1 MASWRLQGRARAGRR
16 RALPAPLW
24 LPVALAPLL
33 AGTAERPYT
42 LYVAALGALMGL
54 WAAVRAWQ
62 RSERLVAS
70 WFAAALAAA
79 ITATLLQCVPLP
91 AALRSVLAPGSDALL
106 RSLLGSLPGAAVD
119 ALPLSVDATASAHE
133 AVRLGGYLSLLLAL
147 GTLRARRGS
156 SLRLGWMIVAS
167 ASLVAG
173 LGALAALGVP
183 LPRLCAVP
191 AGGATRAL
199 LPAAFY
205 NSNHMAAL
213 LGAGATVTAGG
224 ALQTERLSQRLL
236 CAALLALQNL
246 ALLGTLS
253 RAGIVVG
260 ILGQL
265 LVLGS
270 GRGGAWR
277 TVSWRSAALLG
288 VPLLGA
294 AVLLAENPA
303 WFDGLRLRFAALS
316 KAALL
321 ADGSKVRAWLDALPL
336 LGGHWALGV
345 GRGAFEDAFASYHR
359 LAGAT
364 RFVYLEN
371 QWLQALLDFGVPVGL
386 GLGGL
391 LALGLRD
398 AAGALRRPIRELGQ
412 RRSDHSSATG
422 ERDRAAAE
430 PPLAPVGSP
439 ADPAGGRL
447 PLRLAALVA
456 FIGLLLHDTVDFS
469 LEVGGVAAAAIAL
482 VALIEQ
488 PRFTVAPGWGIGLAL
503 ATLLGAAAV
512 AGFCPS
518 HEEDGARLRQLAQ
531 NPEHTAAAVVAAGTQ
546 AARRHPL
553 DSYLYA
559 IVAAR
564 LGHERL
570 DEAVP
575 WINRALAANPRD
587 LLARRTSAQVLF
599 AAGHREQAL
608 RTLALAIADAD
619 RAQRQWLLQTALQ
632 AARTPAELVAALPDA
647 SDDLPA
653 SLEAKE
659 VAEEL
664 LALLGDAGGGSGPPW
679 PLVRA
684 VAEWGRAR
692 GATTALF
699 WLGRAALAQRD
710 AAAAAGL
717 LVELQ
722 RAGASPL
729 LLADLLALLIDAG
742 ALDAAEH
749 LLGTALADER
759 SAEVLLSAARL
770 HELRGRLSAARAL
783 LDTAQSQAATA
794 ALRARV
800 HEVRAELETRAGNLY
815 RAQLEREAAQH
826 LHP

>member
-1 MASWRLQGRARAGRR
+1 M
-16 RALPAPLW
+16 PAPLW

-54 WAAVRAWQ
+54 WAAVRAWR
-62 RSERLVAS
+62 RSERLPAS
-70 WFAAALAAA
+70 WFALALMVA
-79 ITATLLQCVPLP
+79 IAATLLQCVPLP
-91 AALRSVLAPGSDALL
+91 AALRSVLAPGSDGML
-106 RSLLGSLPGAAVD
+106 RSLLSGPSGSAVG
-119 ALPLSVDATASAHE
+119 ALPLSVDPAASAHE
-133 AVRLGGYLSLLLAL
+133 AVRLGGYLSLLLSLA
-147 GTLRARRGS
+147 TLRARRGS
-156 SLRLGWMIVAS
+156 SLRLGWVIVGS

-183 LPRLCAVP
+183 LPHLCAVP
-191 AGGATRAL
+191 PGGATRAL

-205 NSNHMAAL
+205 NSNHMAAF
-213 LGAGATVTAGG
+213 LGAGATLTVGV
-224 ALQTERLSQRLL
+224 ALQVEGLSRRLL
-236 CAALLALQNL
+236 GAALLALQNL

-260 ILGQL
+260 VLGQL

-270 GRGGAWR
+270 GRWGAVR
-277 TVSWRSAALLG
+277 TAGWRSVALLG
-288 VPLLGA
+288 VPLLAA
-294 AVLLAENPA
+294 AVMVAENPA
-303 WFDGLRLRFAALS
+303 WLGGLRLRFAALS
-316 KAALL
+316 QAALL

-345 GRGAFEDAFASYHR
+345 GRGAFEDAFAGYHR

-371 QWLQALLDFGVPVGL
+371 QWLQTLLDWGVPVGL

-391 LALGLRD
+391 LGLGLRD
-398 AAGALRRPIRELGQ
+398 AAWELRRRVRAMEQL
-412 RRSDHSSATG
+412 RSDNPSSAG
-422 ERDRAAAE
+422 EPDRAAAE
-430 PPLAPVGSP
+430 SPVAASGSSP
-439 ADPAGGRL
+439 DSAGGRL

-469 LEVGGVAAAAIAL
+469 LEVGGVAATAVAL
-482 VALIEQ
+482 VALIEP
-488 PRFTVAPGWGIGLAL
+488 PRFTVAPSWGIGLGL
-503 ATLLGAAAV
+503 LTLLGTAAV

-518 HEEDGARLRQLAQ
+518 HEEDGAQLRQLAQ
-531 NPEHTAAAVVAAGTQ
+531 SPENAAAAVVAAGTQ
-546 AARRHPL
+546 AVRRHPL

-564 LGHERL
+564 LWHEEK
-570 DEAVP
+570 DEAVK
-575 WINRALAANPRD
+575 WINRALIANPRE
-587 LLARRTSAQVLF
+587 LLARRTSALILF

-619 RAQRQWLLQTALQ
+619 RAQRQWLLRTALHEV
-632 AARTPAELVAALPDA
+632 RTPAELLAALPAA

-653 SLEAKE
+653 SLTAKE
-659 VAEEL
+659 VADEL
-664 LALLGDAGGGSGPPW
+664 LALLGEAGGGAGPPW

-684 VAEWGRAR
+684 VAEWGRER

-699 WLGRAALAQRD
+699 WLGRAVLAQHD
-710 AAAAAGL
+710 AVAAAGL
-717 LVELQ
+717 LAELQ

-729 LLADLLALLIDAG
+729 LLADLLALVIDAG
-742 ALDAAEH
+742 ALDAAEQ
-749 LLGTALADER
+749 LLLTALSDER
-759 SAEVLLSAARL
+759 SAEVLLAAARL
-770 HELRGRLSAARAL
+770 HELRGRLPAARAL